1 MPHFEL
7 QKVISG
13 FYLGTRN
20 AILFVRKRPLFCKI
34 SRFHIPNSGTSIA
47 KIKILWPPLQFKKS
61 LNIAKD
67 TCTWL
72 MSISF
77 QISYL
82 CSFQSHF
89 DFLAVGCRS
98 VDFALSR
105 SQSPMPFS
113 NWDVPVIVLVRQ
125 FSSWKIS
132 EVHGTQWSWLP
143 SYSLSSL
150 PSSSSRWTYS
160 WPSRPIA
167 PQSACTSVSG
177 LPQPNQCFSEWL
189 SDHTEGLMTQKWHFK
204 IIQFEVLIFA
214 NMQHGQL
221 PS

>member
-1 MPHFEL
+1 
-7 QKVISG
+7 
-13 FYLGTRN
+13 
-20 AILFVRKRPLFCKI
+20 
-34 SRFHIPNSGTSIA
+34 
-47 KIKILWPPLQFKKS
+47 
-61 LNIAKD
+61 
-67 TCTWL
+67 

-82 CSFQSHF
+82 CSYQSHF

-113 NWDVPVIVLVRQ
+113 NWAVPVIVLVRQ
-125 FSSWKIS
+125 FSSWKIG

-143 SYSLSSL
+143 SYSSSSM
-150 PSSSSRWTYS
+150 PSSSSRRTCS

-177 LPQPNQCFSEWL
+177 LPQPNQCFSKWL
-189 SDHTEGLMTQKWHFK
+189 SDHTEGLMTEYTTWAAPLIAEIRKTV
-204 IIQFEVLIFA
+204 IVAIVIVLILSPHCA
-214 NMQHGQL
+214 YSR
-221 PS
+221 P

>member
-1 MPHFEL
+1 MNTFAV
-7 QKVISG
+7 QKIPKYSG
-13 FYLGTRN
+13 
-20 AILFVRKRPLFCKI
+20 
-34 SRFHIPNSGTSIA
+34 
-47 KIKILWPPLQFKKS
+47 
-61 LNIAKD
+61 KD

-72 MSISF
+72 MSLSF

-82 CSFQSHF
+82 CSYQSHF

-150 PSSSSRWTYS
+150 PSSSSCWTYS

-214 NMQHGQL
+214 EYTTWFHGDIIIL
-221 PS
+221 NKVMK

>member
-1 MPHFEL
+1 
-7 QKVISG
+7 
-13 FYLGTRN
+13 
-20 AILFVRKRPLFCKI
+20 
-34 SRFHIPNSGTSIA
+34 
-47 KIKILWPPLQFKKS
+47 
-61 LNIAKD
+61 
-67 TCTWL
+67 

-82 CSFQSHF
+82 CSYQSHF

-98 VDFALSR
+98 VDFAFSR

-113 NWDVPVIVLVRQ
+113 NWAVPVIVLVRQ
-125 FSSWKIS
+125 FSSWKIG

-143 SYSLSSL
+143 SYSSSSM
-150 PSSSSRWTYS
+150 PSSSSRRTCS

-167 PQSACTSVSG
+167 LQSACTSMSE
-177 LPQPNQCFSEWL
+177 LPQPNQCFSKWL

-214 NMQHGQL
+214 EYTTWAAPLIAEIRKTVIVAIVIVLILYPHCTYSR
-221 PS
+221 P